1 MQTRRGS
8 GTICLNFGSRERYDE
23 CVGDA
28 SLYRRYVETQHC
40 EHPELFPAGM
50 ESGFCLH
57 SSRTS
62 LKLGVVTRRIQ
73 LKASGAT
80 FWIRPSLVLP
90 YMVALTDDVEKALYL
105 QHNGASFEA
114 LEYAFGRNHMFWYRV
129 SAAVG
134 RCSIVG
140 TTVKSH
146 AKMPGH
152 LVADEKHTWIKRK
165 KAYVA
170 TTVGGGCIL
179 GAEVSTSAST
189 TALTKSYG
197 VFADEARDVDP
208 EYTPKTVCLD
218 PWKPARKAW
227 KDLFPAVF
235 VVLCFL
241 HSVLKLMKGR
251 PTGVTRERL
260 IGRSWH
266 VYAASTKAQF
276 SQRLRRL
283 REWADAH
290 LPVGSLLNAVH
301 AMSSKCDPF
310 MQAYDFDTAHRT
322 TNHVDRLMDHQ
333 DRRLYAMHYFHG
345 TLAAASLAAR
355 SGALCWNF
363 HPYGRRARPQA
374 EWTSSPF
381 TELNG
386 FSYHE
391 NWLHNLLIASSMGGW
406 RRQSPTASS

>member
-1 MQTRRGS
+1 MPPRRGS
-8 GTICLNFGSRERYDE
+8 KTICLRCESREQYDACVDDAAMFRDFVEARY
-23 CVGDA
+23 
-28 SLYRRYVETQHC
+28 H
-40 EHPELFPAGM
+40 EHPELFPDAM
-50 ESGFCLH
+50 EGGFSLH

-62 LKLGVVTRRIQ
+62 IKLNIVLRRVQ
-73 LKASGAT
+73 LKTSNDT
-80 FWIRPSLVLP
+80 YLILPSLVMP
-90 YMVALTDDVEKALYL
+90 YLVAFTDDVEKPLYL
-105 QHNGASFEA
+105 RQNGVSFEA
-114 LEYAFGRNHMFWYRV
+114 LEYAFGRNHAFWYRV
-129 SAAVG
+129 STAAG

-140 TTVKSH
+140 TTVKSPE
-146 AKMPGH
+146 ALPQH
-152 LVADEKHTWIKRK
+152 LVADEKHTRIKGK

-170 TTVGGGCIL
+170 TTVGGGCFL
-179 GAEVSTSAST
+179 GAQVSTSAST
-189 TALTKSYG
+189 TALRKSYG
-197 VFADEARDVDP
+197 VFAAEARDVDP
-208 EYTPKTVCLD
+208 EYAPKTVCLD

-227 KDLFPAVF
+227 KKLFPAVV

-260 IGRSWH
+260 VGRSWH

-283 REWADAH
+283 REWADAN
-290 LPVGSLLNAVH
+290 LPAGSLLNAVH
-301 AMSSKCDPF
+301 AMSAKCDSF
-310 MQAYDFDTAHRT
+310 TQAYDFATAHRT

-345 TLAAASLAAR
+345 TSAAASLAAR

-363 HPYGRRARPQA
+363 HPYGRRARPRA
-374 EWTSSPF
+374 AWTSSPF

-406 RRQSPTASS
+406 RSQSRTASS